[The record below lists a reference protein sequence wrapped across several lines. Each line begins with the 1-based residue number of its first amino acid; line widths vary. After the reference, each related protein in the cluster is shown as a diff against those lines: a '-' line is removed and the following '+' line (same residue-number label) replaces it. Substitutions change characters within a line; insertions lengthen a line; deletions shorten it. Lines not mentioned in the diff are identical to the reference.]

1 VDDVIV
7 SAGWSP
13 SMVVVG
19 SVEVDPGSEL
29 RRNAALISA
38 NGRPWER
45 SVGWMTPTNSRPDVA
60 VFSGDRQLL
69 ALGSSD
75 GGGLPAGWR
84 TELPPDRVP
93 PIVAP

>member
-1 VDDVIV
+1 
-7 SAGWSP
+7 
-13 SMVVVG
+13 
-19 SVEVDPGSEL
+19 
-29 RRNAALISA
+29 
-38 NGRPWER
+38 
-45 SVGWMTPTNSRPDVA
+45 MTPTNSRPDVA